1 MSGKSLGVF
10 SKRRGLSRKSSGVLA
25 LRCAM
30 IGFWREKGGEKG
42 AKSEGGGAKSVIL

>member
-1 MSGKSLGVF
+1 
-10 SKRRGLSRKSSGVLA
+10 
-25 LRCAM
+25 M